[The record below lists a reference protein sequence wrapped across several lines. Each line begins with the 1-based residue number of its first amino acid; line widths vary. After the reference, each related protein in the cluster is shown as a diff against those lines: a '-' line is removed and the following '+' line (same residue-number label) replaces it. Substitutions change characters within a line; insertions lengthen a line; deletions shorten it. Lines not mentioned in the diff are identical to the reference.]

1 LLKDAMQEIRSLNP
15 RPGAQAGSINKAE
28 QYIIPDFFVYNNNG
42 EPELTLNQRNAPDL
56 RVSDE
61 YRDMLKDYE
70 KGSKKDKRQKEA
82 VVFIRQKI
90 DAAKWFID
98 AIKQRQQ
105 TLLLTMQ
112 AIIEHQR
119 SFFLSGDEN
128 SLRPMILKDI
138 AEKTRLDD
146 VFAEHQR
153 DGSHCSDSYVTSACA
168 QLQLPPRACLRSACI
183 AVRRPKRQPQV
194 PLLVRAHQQ
203 LIRRVAA
210 LQTPHVSI
218 GGLSCI
224 LRPSGPAKRSS
235 FERRL

>member
-1 LLKDAMQEIRSLNP
+1 MPTLKTA
-15 RPGAQAGSINKAE
+15 
-28 QYIIPDFFVYNNNG
+28 
-42 EPELTLNQRNAPDL
+42 
-56 RVSDE
+56 
-61 YRDMLKDYE
+61 
-70 KGSKKDKRQKEA
+70 
-82 VVFIRQKI
+82 
-90 DAAKWFID
+90 
-98 AIKQRQQ
+98 
-105 TLLLTMQ
+105 
-112 AIIEHQR
+112 
-119 SFFLSGDEN
+119 SG
-128 SLRPMILKDI
+128 SLRADALQERGLEEPPAFATNPQAKDRSDARLPRI
-138 AEKTRLDD
+138 DETVSVCMFALAFMNNEDAEKTRLDD